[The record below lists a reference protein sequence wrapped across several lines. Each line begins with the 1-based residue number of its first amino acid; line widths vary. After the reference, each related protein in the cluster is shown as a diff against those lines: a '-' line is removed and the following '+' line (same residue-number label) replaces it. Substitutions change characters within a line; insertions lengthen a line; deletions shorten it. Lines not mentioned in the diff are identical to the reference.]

1 MLLAVVVAFT
11 PAGGNA
17 ADAILTA
24 ITMGFLAGDCL
35 DGCSCLS
42 RQNQLT
48 LAALSDGRRAI
59 LYAALG
65 LIALLIAGSDELF
78 SSGGGTLVW
87 ILLLGASI
95 AAIWRILGRGQH
107 VLSPFGTKSPTEICV
122 FAHHARVSAWDGRG
136 VSPQTARA
144 LAGRMGPLRSS

>member
-1 MLLAVVVAFT
+1 MLLALPVAFA

-17 ADAILTA
+17 TDAVLTT
-24 ITMGFLAGDCL
+24 ISMGFLAAIAWTVFV
-35 DGCSCLS
+35 LS

-59 LYAALG
+59 LYAAIG

-78 SSGGGTLVW
+78 ASGGGTLAW

-95 AAIWRILGRGQH
+95 AAIWRIWIEAN
-107 VLSPFGTKSPTEICV
+107 TY
-122 FAHHARVSAWDGRG
+122 
-136 VSPQTARA
+136 
-144 LAGRMGPLRSS
+144 